1 MATFQHVSI
10 GTTAGLEDTNVLGV
24 FIPSSATIVWDPSI
38 SQTFAAARKALWHS
52 ASKHMGE
59 GGKCFVSL

>member
-1 MATFQHVSI
+1 M
-10 GTTAGLEDTNVLGV
+10 GTTAGLEATNVLGV

-52 ASKHMGE
+52 ARK
-59 GGKCFVSL
+59 